1 MARFQLDIS
10 DKRLKE
16 IEALMELTNPATK
29 KEFVNSA
36 ITLLK
41 WSIRQRQLG
50 CSIAS
55 YNDSTDHIK
64 ELAMPILD
72 DVQPVEKLKQSDTG

>member
-10 DKRLKE
+10 DDRLKE
-16 IEALMELTNPATK
+16 IEELMALTNTATK
-29 KEFVNSA
+29 KEFVNCA

-41 WSIRQRQLG
+41 WAIRQRQLG
-50 CSIAS
+50 KSVAS
-55 YNDSTDHIK
+55 YDDQTDKIK

-72 DVQPVEKLKQSDTG
+72 AVRPEEDQQQFDTG

>member
-10 DKRLKE
+10 DTRLKE
-16 IEALMELTNPATK
+16 IEVLMELTNTATK
-29 KEFVNSA
+29 KEFINSA

-41 WSIRQRQLG
+41 WGIRQRQLG
-50 CSIAS
+50 GSIAS
-55 YNDSTDHIK
+55 YNDRTDHIK

-72 DVQPVEKLKQSDTG
+72 DVQPMQESKQSDTG

>member
-1 MARFQLDIS
+1 MARFQLDMS
-10 DKRLKE
+10 DTRLKE
-16 IEALMELTNPATK
+16 IEGLMALTNTATK

-41 WSIRQRQLG
+41 WAIRQRQLG
-50 CSIAS
+50 YSVAS
-55 YNDSTDHIK
+55 YNDGTGQIK

-72 DVQPVEKLKQSDTG
+72 DVENIDGYKQSDTG